1 MWAGYFAC
9 AWTLLFAAPHVWCA
23 LGIPTGFPGGD
34 IAYRAAMSSVW
45 FVRYNLFV
53 VVLSAAR
60 LLVVLASVMP
70 LGRAVP
76 RRLLPSLAWLGA
88 VVLTAR
94 GIAGL
99 VADGLSDLVWWPA
112 FLLGGVLYGMVA
124 WHHQRGLPKVRT

>member
-9 AWTLLFAAPHVWCA
+9 AWTLLFAAPHVWWA
-23 LGIPTGFPGGD
+23 LGIPTGFPGGA

-60 LLVVLASVMP
+60 LLVVLASMMT

-76 RRLLPSLAWLGA
+76 VVCCPPLPGSEQWC
-88 VVLTAR
+88 
-94 GIAGL
+94 
-99 VADGLSDLVWWPA
+99 
-112 FLLGGVLYGMVA
+112 
-124 WHHQRGLPKVRT
+124 